1 MPKLIDLTGQRF
13 GKLTVIQRGED
24 VHFSGKPCV
33 CWVCRCDCGKIK
45 TISGASLR
53 SGHTKSCGCS
63 MVKHGK
69 SHKERLYE
77 TWKNMRRRCYD
88 KSNKRYA
95 NYGGKGVSICDDW
108 NEYSNFRKWALEN
121 GYSENLTIDRIDV
134 NGNYCPENCRWTDNI
149 VQANNTTRNRYIE
162 YNGKIQSM
170 ADWAREFGIKYYTMN
185 NRIQH
190 GWSMDKIKNTPERGV

>member
-1 MPKLIDLTGQRF
+1 MY
-13 GKLTVIQRGED
+13 
-24 VHFSGKPCV
+24 FSGKPCV

-45 TISGASLR
+45 TIPGCSLR
-53 SGHTKSCGCS
+53 SGHTKSCGCL

-95 NYGGKGVSICDDW
+95 NYGGKGIRICDDW

-134 NGNYCPENCRWTDNI
+134 NGNYCPENCRWADSL

-162 YNGKIQSM
+162 YNEKTQSM

-185 NRIQH
+185 SRIQH